1 MVDWVSGFITP
12 RLCEEF
18 GARFYDT
25 GKLLKLGPG
34 GEVVWEASGA
44 LELEGSYDNR
54 LMVRSRDGFEL
65 YLSGNPVKF
74 FQGHNLWGSDD
85 ARGLFLSAGLELR
98 QRVGMFPSP
107 GTWDSCCFDGPRL
120 TRADITRSYRMPS
133 AQQAR
138 EWLREVAS
146 TARTRRSGALYNDGT
161 VYFGKG
167 SEYWQLKVY
176 HKGDE
181 LRARGKMH
189 QLSER
194 LHGRG
199 KLLEWAQGIL
209 RFEVMLRAKELHR
222 LGIEHGQF
230 DAEKVW
236 QTYYGKIVW
245 NQNAAAAREADMLES
260 TLRGQLQGA
269 LALWWSG
276 ADLRRVF
283 PKNTFYRYRRDI
295 MGATG
300 IDISSP
306 PPPRTAAPQVA
317 TGLDPAGWDP
327 EPLEVSETFRPNPQL
342 HIDYPSR

>member
-120 TRADITRSYRMPS
+120 TRVDVTRSYRMRT
-133 AQQAR
+133 ANDAR
-138 EWLREVAS
+138 EWLRDVAS
-146 TARTRRSGALYNDGT
+146 TARTRRSGGLYNNGT

-167 SEYWQLKVY
+167 SEYWQFKVY

-199 KLLEWAQGIL
+199 KLLEWADGVL
-209 RFEVMLRAKELHR
+209 RFEGMLRAKELQR

-230 DAEKVW
+230 DAQTVW
-236 QTYYGKIVW
+236 ETYYGKIVW
-245 NQNAAAAREADMLES
+245 NQNAAAVREADMLET
-260 TLRGQLQGA
+260 TLTGQQQAIVAAWRG
-269 LALWWSG
+269 G
-276 ADLRRVF
+276 ADVRRFVSR
-283 PKNTFYRYRRDI
+283 PTYYRYRRAILDV
-295 MGATG
+295 MG

-306 PPPRTAAPQVA
+306 PSLRPAAPHVA
-317 TGLDPAGWDP
+317 AGLDPAGWDP

-342 HIDYPSR
+342 HIDYPRR